1 MTHKMGDNITPR
13 SLSQYMDYTL
23 VETTSDEV
31 PAEALTIAR
40 IFHVDEEF
48 LQLASQNIKE

>member
-1 MTHKMGDNITPR
+1 MTHRMTDNITPR
-13 SLSQYMDYTL
+13 SLGQYMDYTL

-40 IFHVDEEF
+40 IFHVDDEF
-48 LQLASQNIKE
+48 LQLAQQNTQS

>member
-1 MTHKMGDNITPR
+1 MKGLLTDRITSDVTPQ
-13 SLSQYMDYTL
+13 SLHRYMDYTL

-48 LQLASQNIKE
+48 LAEAER